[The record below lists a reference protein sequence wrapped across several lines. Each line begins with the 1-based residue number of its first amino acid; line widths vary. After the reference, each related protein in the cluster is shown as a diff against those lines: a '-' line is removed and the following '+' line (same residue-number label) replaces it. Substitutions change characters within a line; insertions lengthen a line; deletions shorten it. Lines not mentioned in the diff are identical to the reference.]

1 MSGHLRLLR
10 PTDAPSG
17 WARRTDGGLTP
28 WLVIESVERA
38 PEIGYLMGRGVLI
51 WQLRKASLRL
61 RIDTDT
67 RGVSSAVRTGFP
79 SATATGC
86 RSRLTPVRSMRR
98 SSCGCE
104 ISTSTDCRWRHER
117 APCRARGSRA
127 RAPHR

>member
-38 PEIGYLMGRGVLI
+38 PEIGYLMGRGMLI

-61 RIDTDT
+61 RVDTDT
-67 RGVSSAVRTGFP
+67 RGRIVRCAHWVPERDGNGLPVALDP
-79 SATATGC
+79 SEVHAAILV
-86 RSRLTPVRSMRR
+86 RLRDLDVNRLPV
-98 SSCGCE
+98 
-104 ISTSTDCRWRHER
+104 
-117 APCRARGSRA
+117 AA
-127 RAPHR
+127 